1 MRQGKWWQL
10 TMITARRRLNQTRE
24 SVMAS
29 LNKVMLMGNLTRDP
43 ELKYTQGG
51 SPYAKF
57 GLAINR
63 KFKQGDEWKE
73 DVCFVDIT
81 VWGTPAENCCKYLSK
96 GRPAFIEGRLNFN
109 SWQTDAGEK
118 KNKLEVVANNI
129 QFLGSKN
136 ED

>member
-1 MRQGKWWQL
+1 
-10 TMITARRRLNQTRE
+10 
-24 SVMAS
+24 MAS
-29 LNKVMLMGNLTRDP
+29 LNKLMLMGNLTRDP

-63 KFKQGDEWKE
+63 KFKQQDEWKE

-96 GRPAFIEGRLNFN
+96 GKPVFIEGRLNFG
-109 SWQTDAGEK
+109 SWEKDGEK
-118 KNKLEVVANNI
+118 KSKLDVVANNI
-129 QFLGSKN
+129 QFLGSK
-136 ED
+136 ESQSTEKTAHSLPDDDIPF

>member
-1 MRQGKWWQL
+1 
-10 TMITARRRLNQTRE
+10 
-24 SVMAS
+24 MAS
-29 LNKVMLMGNLTRDP
+29 LNKVMLIGNLTRDP

-81 VWGTPAENCCKYLSK
+81 VWGTLAENCCKYLSK
-96 GRPAFIEGRLNFN
+96 GSPAFIEGRLNFG
-109 SWQTDAGEK
+109 SWEKDGEK
-118 KNKLEVVANNI
+118 KSKLDVVANNI
-129 QFLGSKN
+129 QFLGSK
-136 ED
+136 ESQSTEKTAHSLPDDDIPF